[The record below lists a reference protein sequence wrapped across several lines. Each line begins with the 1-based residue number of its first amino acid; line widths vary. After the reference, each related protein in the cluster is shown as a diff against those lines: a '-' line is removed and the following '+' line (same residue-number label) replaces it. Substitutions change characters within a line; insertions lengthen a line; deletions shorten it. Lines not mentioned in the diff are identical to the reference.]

1 MTKHLSSAGHAAT
14 RVSGSEF
21 RAFITRLHFYVGL
34 FVGPFILVA
43 ALTGTLFVLTPQ
55 IETLI
60 YADQL
65 RAQTQGEPR
74 SLADQAQ
81 AARSYIGQGPR
92 LFAMRP
98 APKAGATT
106 RVMFSQPGLG
116 DSESRAIFV
125 DPVSLRIQGDLIV
138 YGTSGN
144 LPLRTTIDYLHRH
157 LLLGEIG
164 RVYSELAA
172 SWLWIAALGGVL
184 LWSWQSNQA
193 ARTGVGR
200 LRRLHSTTGIWLA
213 VGLVFLSITG
223 LTWSKWAGDHI
234 DQARGYLGW
243 TTPSVT
249 TKLTGVSSGTG
260 SSEHASHGT
269 HDPGVSPIAGD
280 PSILLDDIQFVARQ
294 GGIDSPFIEIRPA
307 KAADQAWLVREYD
320 RSWPTQVDT
329 IAIDPST
336 LSVVSRADFE
346 TFPLIAKL
354 IRWGIDAH
362 MGVLFGLPNQ
372 LLLAATGFVL
382 TTMIALGYAMWWKR
396 RPSAGVMPKT
406 LIAAW
411 VRLSPAIKVATVAV
425 AIGLGWAL
433 PLMGVSTLAFIVVD
447 ALRWKIALSM
457 WDAQQS
463 LI

>member
-1 MTKHLSSAGHAAT
+1 MTMLSSSVGQVAT

-21 RAFITRLHFYVGL
+21 RAFITRLHFYIGL
-34 FVGPFILVA
+34 FVGPFILIA
-43 ALTGTLFVLTPQ
+43 AITGTLFVLTPQ
-55 IETLI
+55 LETLI

-65 RAQTQGEPR
+65 RAMTQGEPR
-74 SLADQAQ
+74 PLAEQAR
-81 AARSYIGQGPR
+81 AARDYIGQGPR
-92 LFAMRP
+92 LFAVRP
-98 APKAGATT
+98 APERGATT

-157 LLLGEIG
+157 LLLGETG
-164 RVYSELAA
+164 RIYSELAA
-172 SWLWIAALGGVL
+172 SWLWVAALGGVL
-184 LWSWQSNQA
+184 LWLWQSDQA
-193 ARTGVGR
+193 ARSAVGK
-200 LRRLHSTTGIWLA
+200 LRHRHATIGIWLA

-234 DQARGYLGW
+234 DQARDYLGW
-243 TTPSVT
+243 TTPSVS
-249 TKLTGVSSGTG
+249 TKLDGSSGIG
-260 SSEHASHGT
+260 SGEHASHAAA
-269 HDPGVSPIAGD
+269 DPAAPSVSGD
-280 PSILLDDIQFVARQ
+280 PAILLDDIQSVARQ

-307 KAADQAWLVREYD
+307 KAAGQAWLVREYD

-329 IAIDPST
+329 VAIDHRT

-372 LLLAATGFVL
+372 LLLAATGLAL
-382 TTMIALGYAMWWKR
+382 TTMIALGYVMWWKR
-396 RPSAGVMPKT
+396 RPSAGGMPKT
-406 LIAAW
+406 VIAAW
-411 VRLSPAIKVATVAV
+411 VRLSPALKLATATI
-425 AIGLGWAL
+425 AISLGWAL
-433 PLMGVSTLAFIVVD
+433 PLMGVSTLAFILVD
-447 ALRWKIALSM
+447 VWRWKIARSM
-457 WDAQQS
+457 REAQQS
-463 LI
+463 SI